1 MNSKLPLPSEIT
13 NLRFLRGDTLP
24 GYAVLEFDTIANPIR
39 VFLSRDQ
46 LEHLVRYAR
55 ITLAKIESDERI
67 LLGLKSSSSS

>member
-24 GYAVLEFDTIANPIR
+24 GYAVLEFDTTTNPTR

-46 LEHLVRYAR
+46 LEYLARYA
-55 ITLAKIESDERI
+55 
-67 LLGLKSSSSS
+67 